1 MQQRLNKSH
10 FVDFVITQSKPSAK
24 QRLLG
29 DYRICSI
36 TRRGDQR
43 FINLR
48 VPAEVQRKILNAYA
62 RGKQV
67 RIFA

>member
-1 MQQRLNKSH
+1 MRQRLNKTH
-10 FVDFVITQSKPSAK
+10 FVDFVITQSQPSTK

-36 TRRGDQR
+36 TRRGNER
-43 FINLR
+43 VINLR
-48 VPAEVQRKILNAYA
+48 VPAEVQRKILSAYA
-62 RGKQV
+62 NGKQV

>member
-1 MQQRLNKSH
+1 MAQRLNKNK
-10 FVDFVITQSKPSAK
+10 FLDFVITENKPSIK

-29 DYRICSI
+29 DYRICSV
-36 TRRGDQR
+36 TRKGPER

-48 VPAEVQRKILNAYA
+48 VPAEVQRKILSAYA
-62 RGKQV
+62 EGKQV